1 VVITAFP
8 IIYNTGFPYKGTAE
22 GDKIRF
28 TVLDDLLH
36 EFKSPQG
43 TYHHD
48 GHVHKTLD
56 LFTLRS
62 EVALSV

>member
-1 VVITAFP
+1 MVTTDFP
-8 IIYNTGFPYKGTAE
+8 IIDNTGFPYKGTAE

-28 TVLDDLLH
+28 TVLDNLLH
-36 EFKSPQG
+36 EFKRPQV
-43 TYHHD
+43 TYRHD

-56 LFTLRS
+56 LFTTRS